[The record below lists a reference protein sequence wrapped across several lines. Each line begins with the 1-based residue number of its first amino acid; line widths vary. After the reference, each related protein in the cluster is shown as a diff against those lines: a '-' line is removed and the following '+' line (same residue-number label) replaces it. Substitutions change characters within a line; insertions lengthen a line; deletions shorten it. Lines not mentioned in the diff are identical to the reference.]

1 MDAITSADLCV
12 YPTGAD
18 ARQLDFAAE
27 RASALV
33 AAAWVAPSVGAPWP
47 EWVRSIAIEVAL
59 RWLYNPKGLESL
71 TVAVDDAS
79 RTERN
84 GRLAAGGGHGLSLTD
99 AERRALGGIRQM
111 RSRVGSIGL
120 SVPGYR

>member
-12 YPTGAD
+12 YPTGAE

-59 RWLYNPKGLESL
+59 RWLYNPKGLESY

-79 RTERN
+79 RTER
-84 GRLAAGGGHGLSLTD
+84 AGAGAHRVGLSLTD
-99 AERRALGGIRQM
+99 AERRALGGVRQM
-111 RSRVGSIGL
+111 GSRVGSIGL